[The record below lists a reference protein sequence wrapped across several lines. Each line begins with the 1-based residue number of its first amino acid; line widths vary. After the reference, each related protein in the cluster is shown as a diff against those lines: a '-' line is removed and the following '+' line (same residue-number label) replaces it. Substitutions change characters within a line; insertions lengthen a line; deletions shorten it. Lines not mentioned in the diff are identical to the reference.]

1 MAVTAN
7 IHEAKT
13 TLSKLIERALAGE
26 EVIIAKAGKPLV
38 ELKPVVA
45 AGQRDLLAAFA
56 PYQGKVILDEDW
68 EQSEWDDQALA
79 ALYGYS
85 SVEEMH
91 ADQHE
96 PQRAVAEP
104 ASRCDPK

>member
-38 ELKPVVA
+38 HLTPVQPPKPSGRKRGILGA
-45 AGQRDLLAAFA
+45 MRGQMWFA
-56 PYQGKVILDEDW
+56 PDW
-68 EQSEWDDQALA
+68 DSPETNAEIERTFYESEIFPDRKGFA
-79 ALYGYS
+79 
-85 SVEEMH
+85 EE
-91 ADQHE
+91 
-96 PQRAVAEP
+96 
-104 ASRCDPK
+104 

>member
-38 ELKPVVA
+38 ELKPVVQAEA
-45 AGQRDLLAAFA
+45 AEDRFA
-56 PYQGKVILDEDW
+56 IFAKYQGKVIIDERW
-68 EQSEWDDQALA
+68 EEPEYDAA
-79 ALYGYS
+79 ALERYYD
-85 SVEEMH
+85 V
-91 ADQHE
+91 DDE
-96 PQRAVAEP
+96 PLISQVAEP
-104 ASRCDPK
+104 SAEFDRE

>member
-38 ELKPVVA
+38 HLTPVAVAKPDETSRDIVGCME
-45 AGQRDLLAAFA
+45 GQIWFA
-56 PYQGKVILDEDW
+56 PDW
-68 EQSEWDDQALA
+68 DSPETNAEIERWMYEGDDSA
-79 ALYGYS
+79 
-85 SVEEMH
+85 
-91 ADQHE
+91 E
-96 PQRAVAEP
+96 PPRGVAEE
-104 ASRCDPK
+104 

>member
-38 ELKPVVA
+38 HLTPVAPAKPTGRKRGILGA
-45 AGQRDLLAAFA
+45 MRGEFWFA
-56 PYQGKVILDEDW
+56 PDW
-68 EQSEWDDQALA
+68 DSPETNAEIERLFYEGDPDAKRGGFA
-79 ALYGYS
+79 
-85 SVEEMH
+85 EE
-91 ADQHE
+91 
-96 PQRAVAEP
+96 
-104 ASRCDPK
+104 

>member
-38 ELKPVVA
+38 KLTPVSQ
-45 AGQRDLLAAFA
+45 AGEADRDRVRQDRLDLFGSMR
-56 PYQGKVILDEDW
+56 GKLILSDDWERSEFDEDL
-68 EQSEWDDQALA
+68 ERR
-79 ALYGYS
+79 LYGE
-85 SVEEMH
+85 VEGERAH
-91 ADQHE
+91 A
-96 PQRAVAEP
+96 AEP
-104 ASRCDPK
+104 GRPFDRQ

>member
-38 ELKPVVA
+38 ELKPVRQA
-45 AGQRDLLAAFA
+45 SSIEDRMAIFGKYEGQVIIDENWEEPEYDDASLDRFYSVDDGEPLA
-56 PYQGKVILDEDW
+56 Q
-68 EQSEWDDQALA
+68 
-79 ALYGYS
+79 
-85 SVEEMH
+85 
-91 ADQHE
+91 
-96 PQRAVAEP
+96 VAEP
-104 ASRCDPK
+104 TSTFADK

>member
-38 ELKPVVA
+38 HLTPVPAAKPGGRKRGILGAMKGEFELKPGWDSA
-45 AGQRDLLAAFA
+45 ELDKEIEDLVYAKVL
-56 PYQGKVILDEDW
+56 QGELR
-68 EQSEWDDQALA
+68 S
-79 ALYGYS
+79 
-85 SVEEMH
+85 
-91 ADQHE
+91 
-96 PQRAVAEP
+96 VAEE
-104 ASRCDPK
+104 